1 MKTVFIFDM
10 DGTLTDA
17 RRPIDIDFHEFMLD
31 FICKHHCVIVTGSDR
46 PKTLEQLGLTL
57 TNTFHRTYH
66 CSGNHA
72 FIGAREEY
80 RNTWKMSREHHKFLV
95 EKINT
100 SNAPEKTGN
109 HIEQRVGNVNFSIVG
124 RNASWDQRKR
134 FAEWDKIHQER
145 TLAAITFNETF
156 DDVVAQVGGETSIDI
171 FPQGH
176 DKSQILKQYRDSRT
190 IFFGD
195 KCMPDGN
202 DYSISQECT
211 HAHQIDDGYRQ
222 TWNILREQYSG

>member
-1 MKTVFIFDM
+1 MTFIFDV

-17 RRPIDIDFHEFMLD
+17 RKPINPKFHKFLLD
-31 FICKHHCVIVTGSDR
+31 FICNHRCIIVTGSDR

-57 TNTFHRTYH
+57 TNTFYRTYH

-72 FIGAREEY
+72 FIGSKEEY
-80 RNTWKMSREHHKFLV
+80 RNTWKIGKEHYKFLNDQL
-95 EKINT
+95 NT
-100 SNAPEKTGN
+100 SNYSEKTGE
-109 HIEQRVGNVNFSIVG
+109 HIEQRIGSVNFSIVG
-124 RNASWDQRKR
+124 RNASWDERKN
-134 FAEWDKIHQER
+134 FAEWDKIHQGR
-145 TLAAITFNETF
+145 TLTALAFNKTF

-171 FPQGH
+171 FPQGY
-176 DKSQILKQYRDSRT
+176 DKSQICKHYRDSKT

-202 DYSISQECT
+202 DYSISQRCT
-211 HAHQIDDGYRQ
+211 RYHQIDNGYKQ